1 MGAVLNFDGGEI
13 DGRKFESPPP
23 TEETTYLR
31 NWVEFRHDGTVV
43 GTYGCTPFRM
53 TADVRA
59 TDLTLEEDTVT
70 AAVEGCPQSLMS
82 FERQLGEIFTGH
94 LAISARKAE
103 RAGEDSTVDLKNDR
117 GDHIAL
123 SVTRPAQGFFGTR
136 QSRDIV
142 QTRRKP
148 LTRLSSVTTCTFA
161 EKRWVGE
168 EALAA
173 RS

>member
-1 MGAVLNFDGGEI
+1 MPSFLRVLAPAVTVLVTLLTFTACDLGREGPDVTKQRLGGPGDLLVGAVLNFDGGEI

-31 NWVEFRHDGTVV
+31 NWVEFRHDGTV
-43 GTYGCTPFRM
+43 
-53 TADVRA
+53 
-59 TDLTLEEDTVT
+59 
-70 AAVEGCPQSLMS
+70 
-82 FERQLGEIFTGH
+82 
-94 LAISARKAE
+94 
-103 RAGEDSTVDLKNDR
+103 DLKNDR
-117 GDHIAL
+117 GDHITL

-136 QSRDIV
+136 HSRDIV